1 MTLFSGG
8 WPGFRDRLLTQPAF
22 RNWAAAFP
30 LTRPIAR
37 RRARALFDLCAG
49 FVYSQVLLACV
60 RLKVFDH
67 LAAGPLPLE
76 ALAPKLGLPPEAAE
90 RLLRAAVSLRL
101 VERRRAELYGLGPL
115 GVAMVDNAAV
125 SAMVEHHAA
134 VYADLGDP
142 VALLRGEGRRTQLAD
157 FWPYGD
163 PGEAALPDERVA
175 AYTRLMSATQ
185 PLVTEEILAAYP
197 FGSHRHLLD
206 VGGGDGTFLAAVAK
220 RHPNLRVT
228 LFDLPAVA
236 RLAGDRFR
244 EAGLSARADAVGGS
258 FQADPLP
265 KDADIISLVRV
276 VHDHDDAVV
285 HRLLRA
291 AYDALP
297 PGGVLLVA
305 EPMAEAPGAE
315 TTGDAYFGFYLLAMG
330 HGRPRSR
337 EGLQA
342 LLQRAGFTGT
352 RSLPTR
358 LPLQTG
364 VLVST
369 RPARQP

>member
-1 MTLFSGG
+1 MRG
-8 WPGFRDRLLTQPAF
+8 WWAGVRDRLLTSPAF
-22 RNWAAAFP
+22 RDWAAAFP
-30 LTRPIAR
+30 ITRPIAR

-67 LAAGPLPLE
+67 LAAGPQPLDS
-76 ALAPKLGLPPEAAE
+76 LAPKLGLSPEAAE
-90 RLLRAAVSLRL
+90 RLLRAAIALRL
-101 VERRRAELYGLGPL
+101 VEHRGSNTYGLGPL
-115 GVAMVDNAAV
+115 GAAMVNNPAV
-125 SAMVEHHAA
+125 SAMVEHHAD
-134 VYADLGDP
+134 VYSDMADPL
-142 VALLRGEGRRTQLAD
+142 ALLRGDPQRTRLAE

-163 PGEAALPDERVA
+163 AGEAALPGERVT

-197 FGSHRHLLD
+197 FGRHRHLLD
-206 VGGGDGTFLAAVAK
+206 VGGGDGTFLRAVAG
-220 RHPNLRVT
+220 RYPNLQVT

-236 RLAGDRFR
+236 QQAADRFAASDLGTR
-244 EAGLSARADAVGGS
+244 ARTVGGS
-258 FQADPLP
+258 FQSDPLP
-265 KDADIISLVRV
+265 GGADVISLVRV
-276 VHDHDDAVV
+276 VHDHDDPVV
-285 HRLLRA
+285 RRLLKA

-297 PGGVLLVA
+297 PGGTLLIA

-337 EGLQA
+337 EALQS
-342 LLQRAGFTGT
+342 LLQEAGFRGV
-352 RSLPTR
+352 RPVPTR
-358 LPLQTG
+358 LPLQVG

-369 RPARQP
+369 RPDQ